1 MKLFPLLSLFSVL
14 PLSAQHLTDAR
25 WSDDSLHLGFS
36 LVEDRK
42 AGSDYA
48 IWATPVLTDT
58 KGHRL
63 DLPVSI
69 FRGKRN
75 QRLHER
81 QQFYQPQTLRPLPVQ
96 GKACEGALGDTIDY
110 QLSFDR
116 RTYPWLW
123 EDSNR
128 LDALREAEGC
138 CQVDSLPLP
147 VPWHN
152 CSTAHPSSPCCCLWR
167 TIRVRRA
174 NFNATIP
181 CCNTSRNTVPTTTPA

>member
-123 EDSNR
+123 EDSIR

-138 CQVDSLPLP
+138 CQVDSLPASPVAQLQIPRTLLP
-147 VPWHN
+147 
-152 CSTAHPSSPCCCLWR
+152 
-167 TIRVRRA
+167 RA
-174 NFNATIP
+174 AA
-181 CCNTSRNTVPTTTPA
+181 CGGQYR